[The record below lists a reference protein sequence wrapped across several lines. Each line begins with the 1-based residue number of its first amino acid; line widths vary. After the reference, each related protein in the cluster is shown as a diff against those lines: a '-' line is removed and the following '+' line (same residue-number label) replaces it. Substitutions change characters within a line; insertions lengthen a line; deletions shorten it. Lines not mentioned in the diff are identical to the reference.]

1 MKKILCIVFA
11 LLMALSVFLT
21 GCAEKPAVESTK
33 EPDKPVDTSIATV
46 EPATDAETGAPVVDD
61 GLPDVRF
68 DQNGQKREFRVLTS
82 AVSQLDI
89 YTEDHMINQAVHD
102 SVRTRNLNVEE
113 RFGVKINVVVEE
125 YQKVTQIVKKLVKS
139 NADDYELCFVH
150 MVNGAALA
158 QNNEVLP
165 FEKLPYVDLSQP
177 WWDKDIKSGFSIRN
191 NIMMVNGDISPTS
204 FNYTSCLYFNKR
216 MFDALDIEYPY
227 KLASEGKWTLD
238 KLIEITKDV
247 SKDMDNDGKIT
258 HDSSRDVFGITSYML
273 SVPYDFYYGAGGMLI
288 NKDDEDVPYYKPDIA
303 VETRIY
309 EKIYKALITNNAN
322 FETDPAYE
330 LNVIKI
336 FTDGRAMFYDAILS
350 SCEFLREMEDDYGIL
365 PEPKFDENQKE
376 YKTFVNGASSMVCVP
391 ATVKPENREYV
402 SIITEALASEAY
414 KVITPELKEVYLK
427 RKMTRDWE
435 SAEMV
440 DIIVRHRIF
449 DMAYVN
455 MYDTLGSYVRDL
467 LRNKSTNVASKL
479 STYEKQVPKKID
491 KIVEAFDKS
500 LAD

>member
-1 MKKILCIVFA
+1 
-11 LLMALSVFLT
+11 
-21 GCAEKPAVESTK
+21 
-33 EPDKPVDTSIATV
+33 
-46 EPATDAETGAPVVDD
+46 
-61 GLPDVRF
+61 
-68 DQNGQKREFRVLTS
+68 
-82 AVSQLDI
+82 
-89 YTEDHMINQAVHD
+89 
-102 SVRTRNLNVEE
+102 
-113 RFGVKINVVVEE
+113 
-125 YQKVTQIVKKLVKS
+125 
-139 NADDYELCFVH
+139 
-150 MVNGAALA
+150 
-158 QNNEVLP
+158 
-165 FEKLPYVDLSQP
+165 
-177 WWDKDIKSGFSIRN
+177 
-191 NIMMVNGDISPTS
+191 
-204 FNYTSCLYFNKR
+204 
-216 MFDALDIEYPY
+216 
-227 KLASEGKWTLD
+227 
-238 KLIEITKDV
+238 
-247 SKDMDNDGKIT
+247 
-258 HDSSRDVFGITSYML
+258 
-273 SVPYDFYYGAGGMLI
+273 MLI
-288 NKDDEDVPYYKPDIA
+288 NKDEDDVPYYKPDIA

-309 EKIYKALITNNAN
+309 EKIYKDLITNNAN

>member
-158 QNNEVLP
+158 QNNEVLS

-258 HDSSRDVFGITSYML
+258 HDSSRDVFGITS
-273 SVPYDFYYGAGGMLI
+273 SVRF
-288 NKDDEDVPYYKPDIA
+288 
-303 VETRIY
+303 
-309 EKIYKALITNNAN
+309 
-322 FETDPAYE
+322 
-330 LNVIKI
+330 
-336 FTDGRAMFYDAILS
+336 
-350 SCEFLREMEDDYGIL
+350 
-365 PEPKFDENQKE
+365 
-376 YKTFVNGASSMVCVP
+376 
-391 ATVKPENREYV
+391 
-402 SIITEALASEAY
+402 
-414 KVITPELKEVYLK
+414 
-427 RKMTRDWE
+427 
-435 SAEMV
+435 
-440 DIIVRHRIF
+440 
-449 DMAYVN
+449 
-455 MYDTLGSYVRDL
+455 L
-467 LRNKSTNVASKL
+467 LRRRR
-479 STYEKQVPKKID
+479 Y
-491 KIVEAFDKS
+491 
-500 LAD
+500 ADQ